1 MEGSVGKGIFEM
13 SNVSEGK
20 CRLKMNWLSF
30 KEGQSF
36 SFHMAPTYGDPRR
49 TCVVKQE
56 LKNFV
61 MWEEDFIKLFEEIND
76 DK

>member
-1 MEGSVGKGIFEM
+1 MNNQRQGLCK
-13 SNVSEGK
+13 
-20 CRLKMNWLSF
+20 LKINWLSF
-30 KEGQSF
+30 QEGQLF
-36 SFHMAPTYGDPRR
+36 NFHIAPTYGDPRK

-61 MWEEDFIKLFEEIND
+61 MWEDDFIKLFEEIND